1 MGLFCSTRSGVG
13 LFCRFQ
19 LKLQQFC
26 VKPFVGHANL
36 IRCRYWRLEERR
48 DRAVSRVVSVFF
60 YAVYI
65 VLLGQCYVAMPSGY
79 KLVITRAL
87 GLHGIYC
94 TQPSGLAPS
103 CFSAIYSIHPS
114 CPCYNYNLIWYTLN
128 SPSGGGQGQISMP
141 LCGYPLCTLHH
152 FVGQTITCTVRAYA
166 SFSLHTIYMYIY
178 YNYIDHNI
186 IMKVLRVLM
195 PRLRC

>member
-1 MGLFCSTRSGVG
+1 MGWGCFFAAVSGAGLFCSTRSGVG

-48 DRAVSRVVSVFF
+48 DGAVSRVVSVFF
-60 YAVYI
+60 CAVYI

-114 CPCYNYNLIWYTLN
+114 CPCYNYNIMHMSLCSAFCVEMDFGLIWY
-128 SPSGGGQGQISMP
+128 
-141 LCGYPLCTLHH
+141 
-152 FVGQTITCTVRAYA
+152 
-166 SFSLHTIYMYIY
+166 
-178 YNYIDHNI
+178 
-186 IMKVLRVLM
+186 
-195 PRLRC
+195 

>member
-1 MGLFCSTRSGVG
+1 MGLFLCSSKWGGAVLQHQKWGGAVLQISVETPTILCQAIRRS
-13 LFCRFQ
+13 CQ
-19 LKLQQFC
+19 SYTLQ
-26 VKPFVGHANL
+26 
-36 IRCRYWRLEERR
+36 IYWRLEERR

-60 YAVYI
+60 CAVYI

-114 CPCYNYNLIWYTLN
+114 CLCYNYN
-128 SPSGGGQGQISMP
+128 
-141 LCGYPLCTLHH
+141 
-152 FVGQTITCTVRAYA
+152 ITGTA
-166 SFSLHTIYMYIY
+166 
-178 YNYIDHNI
+178 DHS
-186 IMKVLRVLM
+186 VHA
-195 PRLRC
+195 

>member
-1 MGLFCSTRSGVG
+1 MDCVCAIIDR
-13 LFCRFQ
+13 RR
-19 LKLQQFC
+19 KFC

-48 DRAVSRVVSVFF
+48 DGAVSRVISVFF
-60 YAVYI
+60 CAVYI

-79 KLVITRAL
+79 KLVITCAL

-114 CPCYNYNLIWYTLN
+114 CPCYNYNINPL
-128 SPSGGGQGQISMP
+128 QICVPITHTCIHAYMHTCITHTCMHA
-141 LCGYPLCTLHH
+141 CGC
-152 FVGQTITCTVRAYA
+152 AYA
-166 SFSLHTIYMYIY
+166 CT
-178 YNYIDHNI
+178 
-186 IMKVLRVLM
+186 
-195 PRLRC
+195 

>member
-1 MGLFCSTRSGVG
+1 MGRGCFAAPEVG
-13 LFCRFQ
+13 WGCFADFQ
-19 LKLQQFC
+19 LQQFC

-48 DRAVSRVVSVFF
+48 DGAVSRVVSVFF
-60 YAVYI
+60 CAVYI

-103 CFSAIYSIHPS
+103 CFSAIYSIHPL
-114 CPCYNYNLIWYTLN
+114 CPCYNYNLYIVAELFFIKRLY
-128 SPSGGGQGQISMP
+128 
-141 LCGYPLCTLHH
+141 H
-152 FVGQTITCTVRAYA
+152 FVLLPR
-166 SFSLHTIYMYIY
+166 SM
-178 YNYIDHNI
+178 NI
-186 IMKVLRVLM
+186 INTHKAPYKL
-195 PRLRC
+195 

>member
-1 MGLFCSTRSGVG
+1 MGLFCSTRSGVR

-48 DRAVSRVVSVFF
+48 DGAVSRVVSVFF
-60 YAVYI
+60 CAVYI
-65 VLLGQCYVAMPSGY
+65 VLLGQCYFAMPSGY

-114 CPCYNYNLIWYTLN
+114 CPCYNYNIIYQGLIKARSQMN
-128 SPSGGGQGQISMP
+128 S
-141 LCGYPLCTLHH
+141 LCCTKQPFNKGHLC
-152 FVGQTITCTVRAYA
+152 IKA
-166 SFSLHTIYMYIY
+166 
-178 YNYIDHNI
+178 N
-186 IMKVLRVLM
+186 
-195 PRLRC
+195 

>member
-1 MGLFCSTRSGVG
+1 MQQCRSELSWLGYEAERRPAANTMYSLSSGVG

-48 DRAVSRVVSVFF
+48 DGAVSRVVSVFF
-60 YAVYI
+60 CAVYI

-79 KLVITRAL
+79 KLVITREL

-114 CPCYNYNLIWYTLN
+114 CPCYNYNLRN
-128 SPSGGGQGQISMP
+128 
-141 LCGYPLCTLHH
+141 
-152 FVGQTITCTVRAYA
+152 
-166 SFSLHTIYMYIY
+166 IY
-178 YNYIDHNI
+178 YNLNHN
-186 IMKVLRVLM
+186 LL
-195 PRLRC
+195 LSSCTFGL

>member
-1 MGLFCSTRSGVG
+1 MLGYRIVMTVANSYTPTQVNRTGRWIRKKI
-13 LFCRFQ
+13 FCRN
-19 LKLQQFC
+19 LK
-26 VKPFVGHANL
+26 A
-36 IRCRYWRLEERR
+36 
-48 DRAVSRVVSVFF
+48 
-60 YAVYI
+60 
-65 VLLGQCYVAMPSGY
+65 
-79 KLVITRAL
+79 
-87 GLHGIYC
+87 
-94 TQPSGLAPS
+94 
-103 CFSAIYSIHPS
+103 
-114 CPCYNYNLIWYTLN
+114 LIWYTLN

-186 IMKVLRVLM
+186 ILKVLRVLM

>member
-1 MGLFCSTRSGVG
+1 MGWGCFFAAVSGAG
-13 LFCRFQ
+13 LFCR
-19 LKLQQFC
+19 LQQFC

-48 DRAVSRVVSVFF
+48 DGAVSRVVSVFF
-60 YAVYI
+60 CAVYN
-65 VLLGQCYVAMPSGY
+65 VLLGQCYVAMPSRY

-114 CPCYNYNLIWYTLN
+114 CPCYNYNLLSTSFEFMEAILGLGAL
-128 SPSGGGQGQISMP
+128 P
-141 LCGYPLCTLHH
+141 
-152 FVGQTITCTVRAYA
+152 
-166 SFSLHTIYMYIY
+166 SFSVDSQAVT
-178 YNYIDHNI
+178 
-186 IMKVLRVLM
+186 VAGEQ
-195 PRLRC
+195 

>member
-1 MGLFCSTRSGVG
+1 MGWGCFFAAVSGAALFCSTRSGVG
-13 LFCRFQ
+13 LFYRFQ

-48 DRAVSRVVSVFF
+48 DGAVSRVVSVFF
-60 YAVYI
+60 CAVYI

-114 CPCYNYNLIWYTLN
+114 CPCYNYNIKYAQRFFFPLLN
-128 SPSGGGQGQISMP
+128 
-141 LCGYPLCTLHH
+141 LLWLHPCSS
-152 FVGQTITCTVRAYA
+152 VCSYCELLQQLAVR
-166 SFSLHTIYMYIY
+166 L
-178 YNYIDHNI
+178 
-186 IMKVLRVLM
+186 
-195 PRLRC
+195 

>member
-1 MGLFCSTRSGVG
+1 MGRGCFAEKWGGAV
-13 LFCRFQ
+13 
-19 LKLQQFC
+19 LQISVETPTILCQAI
-26 VKPFVGHANL
+26 VGHANL

-48 DRAVSRVVSVFF
+48 DGPVSRVVSVFF
-60 YAVYI
+60 CAVYNNYI

-114 CPCYNYNLIWYTLN
+114 CPCYNYNIC
-128 SPSGGGQGQISMP
+128 SSRI
-141 LCGYPLCTLHH
+141 
-152 FVGQTITCTVRAYA
+152 
-166 SFSLHTIYMYIY
+166 
-178 YNYIDHNI
+178 
-186 IMKVLRVLM
+186 
-195 PRLRC
+195 